1 MFFYPIA
8 TESEISRSS
17 ALSSKD
23 SKKRDKSKSS
33 IKSGDLNVEE
43 NFEDGFKI
51 SQSQFLADIKGGI
64 EEYNTDFFVRINLN
78 YI

>member
-1 MFFYPIA
+1 MFLKTA

-17 ALSSKD
+17 AVSSKD

-33 IKSGDLNVEE
+33 IKSGDLNVED

-51 SQSQFLADIKGGI
+51 SQSQFLPDIKGGI
-64 EEYNTDFFVRINLN
+64 EE
-78 YI
+78 